1 MIILDYRDTR
11 PLYEQIVDKFQ
22 MLILSGALEPNSRMP
37 SVRSLAVELSI
48 NPNTIQRAYSELER
62 NGFLYTVKGKGNY
75 VAYSDSLKDVRKQEI
90 LEKLRDLKKEALSM
104 GMTVKELTEFYKFR
118 IYSNFIHN
126 HYLRL
131 YSQREYKIFIVIL
144 FSVCRFENTGTERSV
159 QKHINIFIIDYLQ
172 CINKIFGIK
181 SNRKLI
187 SVNLC
192 KYLFVSC
199 TCFGIRGNYYIFV
212 VNFHLNRNFS

>member
-62 NGFLYTVKGKGNY
+62 NGFLYTVKGRGNY

-104 GMTVKELTEFYKFR
+104 GMTVKELTEF
-118 IYSNFIHN
+118 
-126 HYLRL
+126 LE
-131 YSQREYKIFIVIL
+131 QED
-144 FSVCRFENTGTERSV
+144 TAAAG
-159 QKHINIFIIDYLQ
+159 QKET
-172 CINKIFGIK
+172 K
-181 SNRKLI
+181 
-187 SVNLC
+187 VPAAE
-192 KYLFVSC
+192 
-199 TCFGIRGNYYIFV
+199 
-212 VNFHLNRNFS
+212 